1 MEYEWR
7 ESLRAIF
14 LLKNI
19 CYFGIIDIRVG
30 DIMSN
35 NSKLKEFVK
44 KVEDRTNDVLDD
56 SLMDDD
62 AKEEN
67 FNINY
72 TDIVKNNAKARMSKL
87 PWLISIFLILIIAIM
102 LGFMFFRNN
111 PKTLFTS
118 TIDGMFNYL
127 KSSINDNVYDVMD
140 GNISLEYFVNTK
152 EDLLSKDLNG
162 MNLSADYVKDNLN
175 SQIYMDVNLG
185 KDIPMILYSDGSN
198 SYVSLLSFSE
208 KYIKMNSN
216 PLGYFI
222 GGADSII
229 ILNGLNQAIDK
240 SAANE
245 KIYASRENIDINGNK
260 VKAYVMKLVVDNK
273 NRDRVIETFI
283 NTLKANDEFTSVLAR
298 VKGVSNEDVRNFIQ
312 NYLVEIKDELKK
324 EAKLE
329 ILLYV
334 DNKTNEFLKMDING
348 KKESLSLINNDDKYI
363 YSKNN
368 EDGSLESGDFVFT
381 FNESKTKYTLEVNYK
396 KTLNGSVLTES
407 KINLKFTSKKANKFK
422 ENEVIDNIHNNE
434 MNELEKLDVYSKL
447 MNDNFFSKI
456 LFMVEKMV

>member
-1 MEYEWR
+1 
-7 ESLRAIF
+7 
-14 LLKNI
+14 
-19 CYFGIIDIRVG
+19 
-30 DIMSN
+30 MSN

-140 GNISLEYFVNTK
+140 GNISLDYFVNTK

-334 DNKTNEFLKMDING
+334 DNKTNEFLKMDIKG